1 MRFLTSSL
9 IGSLS
14 FAIRSSNRS
23 TISRRPVQEAMSNA
37 FVTKVAIQIAV
48 DSLEGQ
54 RSLVS

>member
-1 MRFLTSSL
+1 
-9 IGSLS
+9 
-14 FAIRSSNRS
+14 
-23 TISRRPVQEAMSNA
+23 MSNA